1 MREFL
6 LFARCYNGRA
16 EGRAYCCGEGMQL
29 SDAIDS
35 FVESRR
41 QADCAGG
48 TLALY
53 RRQLGH
59 WRRWRE
65 ARGAT
70 PALAE
75 VALPDVAEF
84 LIYLH
89 DDYVHRRGG
98 RLGANARS
106 SYYRTLRAFWR
117 WCERRG
123 KLSAEQARIFMQ
135 IDAPRARPGLRPA
148 TDETTMRRLLAACG
162 DETEE
167 GARMQAIVL
176 LLFDSGAR
184 ISELCGLRDEDV
196 DLGRRR
202 ARVLGKGSKEGFIF
216 WEREAGA
223 ALARYLLRRRGAR
236 GGDVPFFRGCSIRNN
251 GGPITPDLVRAAL
264 KRIADDAR
272 VVLPKGAPLHGF
284 RHGFARRA
292 IAAGGD
298 ISSVSQLMRHANLET
313 TMIYLRT
320 DTDRLQDAYEQIF
333 SRGRKERKPRGDAE
347 SHG

>member
-1 MREFL
+1 
-6 LFARCYNGRA
+6 
-16 EGRAYCCGEGMQL
+16 MQL
-29 SDAIDS
+29 AETIEL
-35 FVESRR
+35 FLESRR

-48 TLALY
+48 TLRLY
-53 RRQLGH
+53 RRLLGH
-59 WRRWRE
+59 WQRWRT
-65 ARGAT
+65 ARDAP

-75 VALPDVAEF
+75 VALPDLAAF
-84 LIYLH
+84 LVYLH
-89 DDYVHRRGG
+89 DDYVPRRGG
-98 RLGANARS
+98 RLGVNARS

-117 WCERRG
+117 WCERHG
-123 KLSAEQARIFMQ
+123 KLSTEQTRIFMQ
-135 IDAPRARPGLRPA
+135 LDAPRARHGLRPA
-148 TDETTMRRLLAACG
+148 TDEATLRRLLAACSA
-162 DETEE
+162 DTEE
-167 GARMQAIVL
+167 GARMQAILL

-184 ISELCGLRDEDV
+184 ISEICGLRDWDV
-196 DLGRRR
+196 DMSKRR
-202 ARVLGKGSKEGFIF
+202 ARVVGKGGKEGYIF
-216 WEREAGA
+216 WDREAGA
-223 ALARYLLRRRGAR
+223 ALARYLLQRPGAR
-236 GGDVPFFRGCSIRNN
+236 GGDVPFFRGSSIRNN
-251 GGPITPDLVRAAL
+251 GGPITPDMVRSAI

-333 SRGRKERKPRGDAE
+333 SRGRAARIPRGAAE